1 MRAVI
6 SLSLVIMAVVT
17 AFASQA
23 EAQQRRQVVRQTEPV
38 RVLRVHPRSFL
49 EAGTVVSP
57 GSLDRT
63 TSGFAQTQSYL
74 LSPPY
79 AAQRERFGEG
89 VLPDPITNGPFVG
102 ARSPFSP
109 IDFTGPIDVHQR

>member
-1 MRAVI
+1 MRRVI
-6 SLSLVIMAVVT
+6 TLSLIALA
-17 AFASQA
+17 AFASMLPQA
-23 EAQQRRQVVRQTEPV
+23 EAQPRRRTVVQTEPLP
-38 RVLRVHPRSFL
+38 VLRVRPRSFL
-49 EAGTVVSP
+49 EPGNVVAP

-79 AAQRERFGEG
+79 DNQRERFGQG

-109 IDFTGPIDVHQR
+109 IDFTGPINVHQP

>member
-6 SLSLVIMAVVT
+6 GFGLAIVT
-17 AFASQA
+17 AVTALASQA
-23 EAQQRRQVVRQTEPV
+23 EAQQRRPVVRQTEPV
-38 RVLRVHPRSFL
+38 PILRVRPRSFL

-63 TSGFAQTQSYL
+63 TGGFAQTQSYL

-102 ARSPFSP
+102 ARSPFSS
-109 IDFTGPIDVHQR
+109 IDLTGSIDVHQR

>member
-6 SLSLVIMAVVT
+6 SLSLIIVAAVT
-17 AFASQA
+17 ALAPPA
-23 EAQQRRQVVRQTEPV
+23 EAQQRRQVIRPTEPV
-38 RVLRVHPRSFL
+38 RVLRVRPRSFL
-49 EAGTVVSP
+49 DPGTVVPP

-63 TSGFAQTQSYL
+63 TSGFAQTQAYL

-102 ARSPFSP
+102 SRNPFGPVDYVAPPGLAR
-109 IDFTGPIDVHQR
+109 

>member
-1 MRAVI
+1 MTG
-6 SLSLVIMAVVT
+6 LT
-17 AFASQA
+17 TQA
-23 EAQQRRQVVRQTEPV
+23 EAQQRRQIVGQTEPV
-38 RVLRVHPRSFL
+38 RVLRVRPRSFL

-102 ARSPFSP
+102 SRNPFGPVDYVAPPGLAR
-109 IDFTGPIDVHQR
+109 

>member
-6 SLSLVIMAVVT
+6 SLSLIILAAVT
-17 AFASQA
+17 GLASQA
-23 EAQQRRQVVRQTEPV
+23 EAQQRRQIVGQTEPV
-38 RVLRVHPRSFL
+38 RVLRVRPRSFL
-49 EAGTVVSP
+49 DPGTVVPP

-102 ARSPFSP
+102 SRNPFGSL
-109 IDFTGPIDVHQR
+109 DFTGPIDVHQR

>member
-6 SLSLVIMAVVT
+6 SLSLIILA
-17 AFASQA
+17 AGAGLASQA
-23 EAQQRRQVVRQTEPV
+23 EAQQRRLIVGQTEPV
-38 RVLRVHPRSFL
+38 RVLRVRPRSFL

-102 ARSPFSP
+102 ARNPF
-109 IDFTGPIDVHQR
+109 GPVDYVAPPGLAR